1 VIVAAVL
8 LAAAPL
14 PAADAATLSR
24 RIATAK
30 VQPTRALADALAQF
44 DRQFAASYAHAA
56 GRAATPVQKRRL
68 ARMRAAGRAE
78 LTRLMN
84 TDALPWL
91 MTLTERDYRDHYSAA
106 ELAAIAAFWTSP
118 AGAALGRAMQQ
129 AGAKGGTLTLPA
141 EHRDAIAAY
150 LSSPAGQKESARS
163 AALQTAMARSM
174 TAFLQRAQ
182 PRISARIAAAGQ

>member
-1 VIVAAVL
+1 MILAAAL
-8 LAAAPL
+8 LAAAPM
-14 PAADAATLSR
+14 PAVDAVTLSR
-24 RIATAK
+24 RVATAK
-30 VQPTRALADALAQF
+30 VQPALALADALAQF
-44 DRQFAASYAHAA
+44 DRQFAASYARAA
-56 GRAATPVQKRRL
+56 GRAATPAQKRRL

-84 TDALPWL
+84 TDALPRL
-91 MTLTERDYRDHYSAA
+91 MTLTQRDYRDHYSAA
-106 ELAAIAAFWTSP
+106 ELSAIADFWNSP
-118 AGAALGRAMQQ
+118 AGTALRRALQQ
-129 AGAKGGTLTLPA
+129 TGAKGGTLTLPP

-163 AALQTAMARSM
+163 STLQTAIAQTM